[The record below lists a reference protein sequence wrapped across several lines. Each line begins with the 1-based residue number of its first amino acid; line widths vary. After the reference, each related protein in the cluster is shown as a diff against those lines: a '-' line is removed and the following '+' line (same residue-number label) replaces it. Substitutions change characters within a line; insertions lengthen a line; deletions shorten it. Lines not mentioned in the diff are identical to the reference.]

1 MENLLLAVIQ
11 AATEFL
17 PISSSGHLAL
27 VSKLISEPNLFFFTV
42 LHAASLFAVI
52 IFTRNELVHLV
63 HFDEGY
69 RRWWLYILIATVPA
83 ACAGFYFKGMI
94 RDTFSSYLFIG
105 IAFIF
110 TGTVLYCTRHKKT
123 STSRITYTTAA
134 IIGLVQVLALFPGVS
149 RSGITI
155 ATALLLGVEKE
166 RAIKFSFILFMPL
179 ALGALVLN
187 CLMENGIASSGGF
200 YFSASVIASFVVCMV
215 MSLVFLN
222 LMVHIVKLGRFWIF
236 SYYCFGIGLVS
247 LLLHFSS

>member
-17 PISSSGHLAL
+17 PISSSGHLAII
-27 VSKLISEPNLFFFTV
+27 SQLISEPNLFFFTV

-52 IFTRNELVHLV
+52 IFTRNELKHLV
-63 HFDEGY
+63 NFDVGY

-83 ACAGFYFKGMI
+83 ALVGFFFKGLI
-94 RDTFSSYLFIG
+94 EETFSSYFFIG
-105 IAFIF
+105 PAFIF
-110 TGTVLYCTRHKKT
+110 TGIVLYCTRYKKT
-123 STSRITYTTAA
+123 NTSRITFTTAT
-134 IIGLVQVLALFPGVS
+134 IIGLVQVLALFPGIS
-149 RSGITI
+149 RSGMTI
-155 ATALLLGVEKE
+155 ATALLLGIEKE
-166 RAIKFSFILFMPL
+166 KAIKFSFILFMPL

-200 YFSASVIASFVVCMV
+200 YFSVSVIASFVVCMV

-222 LMVHIVKLGRFWIF
+222 LMVHIVKLGRFWLF

-247 LLLHFSS
+247 LLLHFS